1 MSMSG
6 VLASAIHMVG
16 TPGNT
21 VAFLTSMSLSV
32 VATSKRT
39 RSNSSL
45 PSCRPRSSTMVS
57 AKMWNSGS
65 TQMILSV
72 PGSEMRCGS
81 PQAL

>member
-1 MSMSG
+1 MSMPG

-16 TPGNT
+16 TPAKA

-32 VATSKRT
+32 VSTSKRT
-39 RSNSSL
+39 RSSTSL
-45 PSCRPRSSTMVS
+45 PSCNPRSRTFVR

-81 PQAL
+81 PQIL